1 MTNWLGLISPTA
13 RLDSRA
19 VALTAT
25 RLSAVGMVIGAARD
39 VVLALY
45 STSDGAEAA
54 RAMVET
60 VAGRPY
66 TPEQMELATQLGLA
80 GAAAAI
86 VLQLVLAVVQWRRPT
101 SVLPLIF
108 LVLVVWA
115 LGSGVVALI
124 NMPAV
129 AAAGGVSPPLWLIV
143 MTLVCMSAAALLHI
157 NAIRAATALAGF
169 HKLGD

>member
-1 MTNWLGLISPTA
+1 MTNWLGLLNPVA

-19 VALTAT
+19 KALIVV
-25 RLSAVGMVIGAARD
+25 RLSALGMVIGAVRD
-39 VVLALY
+39 TVLAVY

-80 GAAAAI
+80 GAVAAI
-86 VLQLVLAVVQWRRPT
+86 ILQLILAVVQWRKP
-101 SVLPLIF
+101 SSFLPLIF

-115 LGSGVVALI
+115 LGSGLLALI

-129 AAAGGVSPPLWLIV
+129 SSAGGFGPPFWLV
-143 MTLVCMSAAALLHI
+143 AVTLVCMSTAALLHV
-157 NAIRAATALAGF
+157 NAIRAATVLAGF
-169 HKLGD
+169 QKLDD

>member
-1 MTNWLGLISPTA
+1 MANWFGCISSTA

-19 VALTAT
+19 AALTVT

-39 VVLALY
+39 TVLAVY
-45 STSDGAEAA
+45 SASDGAEAA
-54 RAMVET
+54 RSMVET
-60 VAGRPY
+60 VAARPY

-80 GAAAAI
+80 GAVAAI
-86 VLQLVLAVVQWRRPT
+86 VLQLVLAVVQWRKPN
-101 SVLPLIF
+101 SFLPLIF

-115 LGSGVVALI
+115 LGSGLLALV

-157 NAIRAATALAGF
+157 NAIRAATVLAGF
-169 HKLGD
+169 HKLDD